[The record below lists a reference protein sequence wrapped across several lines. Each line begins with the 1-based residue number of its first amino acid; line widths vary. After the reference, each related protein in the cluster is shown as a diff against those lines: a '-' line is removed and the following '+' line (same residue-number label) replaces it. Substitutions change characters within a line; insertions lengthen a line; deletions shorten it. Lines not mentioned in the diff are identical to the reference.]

1 MDDFVPSM
9 MSSGSNLQHCRR
21 PHSQLGSFGRKCA
34 LHPSLKICF
43 AKSKTPLW
51 THSYSAQ
58 LSFCQKAYEAD
69 EVLRTNIEKCTHHIT
84 TCAKLSYWHQQ
95 LQSQWIRRFLV
106 NMGEVVRWAG
116 GFDPVRLTSGFQ
128 TLPYLI
134 HPDAI
139 PQRSGADAC
148 SAAFARSILPCA
160 AKLHKTRKLNKCW
173 TMPAIQ
179 LRNR

>member
-9 MSSGSNLQHCRR
+9 MSSGSNLQHCRS

-51 THSYSAQ
+51 THSYSPQ

-84 TCAKLSYWHQQ
+84 TCARLSYWHQQ

-106 NMGEVVRWAG
+106 TMGEVSRWLRPCEI
-116 GFDPVRLTSGFQ
+116 DIRLPN
-128 TLPYLI
+128 L
-134 HPDAI
+134 AI
-139 PQRSGADAC
+139 PDPSWCHSSTLRSWRLLSRVCKINLAL
-148 SAAFARSILPCA
+148 RSQTSQN
-160 AKLHKTRKLNKCW
+160 KKTK
-173 TMPAIQ
+173 
-179 LRNR
+179 